1 MSCCGVKIEEP
12 RNADLRRTYT
22 PGKGYTLSNF
32 TARMQVRVYE
42 GAPDPPLLNVS
53 MSATANGSVFTV
65 VGSSMVLTI
74 KRADLEALPLA
85 TPISDPAY
93 FVYDIILTD
102 ATGFANKFVSGPF
115 VITEGVTR

>member
-22 PGKGYTLSNF
+22 PGKGFTFSTF
-32 TARMQVRVYE
+32 TARMQVRTYE

-53 MSATANGSVFTV
+53 MAATANGSVFTV

-74 KRADLEALPLA
+74 KKEDLQALPVA
-85 TPISDPAY
+85 TPISEPAY

-102 ATGFANKFVSGPF
+102 ASGFENKFVSGPF
-115 VITEGVTR
+115 IVTEGVTR

>member
-22 PGKGYTLSNF
+22 PGKGFSFSNF
-32 TARMQVRVYE
+32 TARMQVRVSE
-42 GAPDPPLLNVS
+42 GAPGAPLLNIS
-53 MSATANGSVFTV
+53 MLATANGSVFTV
-65 VGSSMVLTI
+65 SGSSLVMTI
-74 KRADLEALPLA
+74 YRQDLESLPVA

-102 ATGFANKFVSGPF
+102 ESGFENKFIRGQF
-115 VITEGVTR
+115 VMIEGVVR